1 MWRRVPREQYLDVG
15 ESALSQRVIPASRV
29 NRTIQ
34 SRATWV
40 DGERECGQYSA
51 TGRGHNAH
59 LWWARRGDANRLGL
73 ADHDPR

>member
-29 NRTIQ
+29 HRIFHEQ
-34 SRATWV
+34 HGLMAK
-40 DGERECGQYSA
+40 G
-51 TGRGHNAH
+51 NAVNIPQPDAGTM
-59 LWWARRGDANRLGL
+59 LTLWARRGDANRLGL